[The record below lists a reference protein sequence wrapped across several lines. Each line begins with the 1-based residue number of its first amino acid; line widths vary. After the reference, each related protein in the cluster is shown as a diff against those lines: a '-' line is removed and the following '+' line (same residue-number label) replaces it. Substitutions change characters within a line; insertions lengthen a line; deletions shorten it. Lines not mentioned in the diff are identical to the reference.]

1 MKHDEM
7 WKPDLI
13 RKRNYV
19 CEYCKIRPATDLH
32 HALIGRMKG
41 HPELD
46 CEENFM
52 VACARCHTGDELLDT
67 QEVKE
72 WFWNV
77 QCDRYGHTHMLNWVK
92 SLSLKLKPQ
101 LYR

>member
-1 MKHDEM
+1 M
-7 WKPDLI
+7 WKSDLI
-13 RKRNYV
+13 RSRGYS

-52 VACARCHTGDELLDT
+52 VACHYCHVGKELLDT
-67 QEVKE
+67 QDVKL

-77 QCDRYGHTHMLNWVK
+77 QCDRYGYDHMIAFIKDLPLKVK
-92 SLSLKLKPQ
+92 PAI
-101 LYR
+101 YR